1 MTAGELALDWARDD
15 AAPHGHHGDRP
26 RLLLIDDEEE
36 AWLVCRAHLEHH
48 SPNKYALSWA
58 KSFDAGL
65 EAAVRNEHDLYIVD
79 VFLGD
84 GPTGIELIERARA
97 SGNRSPMIVLTK
109 YPHPAL
115 DQRNLMAGGTDY
127 LDKSE
132 VTGPLF
138 ERTIRYALER
148 ARAER
153 RVRASEARY
162 RSLFKYNPHLVFG
175 LSRDGRF
182 QVVNPAFERLLGK
195 SERALAGTPFNAV
208 VAPKHVAAATRMLQ
222 DALAKG
228 PQSFE
233 LSLEVAGGSAVI
245 EGSCVP
251 VRIDDE
257 LVGIYVFAED
267 TEARRQSEE
276 RIRFQAALLDA
287 VGQAVVA
294 TDPKGKIQ
302 YWNEAATR
310 LYGWTPDEVL
320 GRPVVDILGAA
331 GDPIIGPQA
340 VDTWSGELM
349 LRRKDGSEFPTYVTN
364 SLIHDARGELVS
376 VVRICSDLTERKDLE
391 TQLLQ
396 STKLEA
402 VGRLAGGVAHDF
414 NNILTTILGFSQLAH
429 DELNDHPE
437 VAGYISETLRSAR
450 RAQDLTRQLL
460 AFSRQQLL
468 KPQVIE
474 LGDTI
479 KDMERMLR
487 RTLGE
492 DIELVVETHPDGG
505 WVRADPG
512 QAEQVVLNLALNARD
527 AMPHGGRLSINT
539 APAKLDTKDARNFA
553 FAVKPGDYVRLTVS
567 DTGEGMDADVLSKVF
582 DPFFT
587 TKHDQGGTGLGLAMV
602 YGIVKQS
609 EGYIRAFSQSGHG
622 STFEIYLPRVGKG
635 VPAAAHTGEVRVP
648 PPAGKGR
655 VVLVVEDEDAVR
667 AMVRKVLE
675 RSGYE
680 VIDAADGMQALAL
693 ARGARERLAL
703 ILADVVMPGMSG
715 REVVERLAGE
725 EIKPGVI
732 YMSGY
737 TRDEMIRKGLQEAT
751 FTFLPKPFLP
761 AELLSIV
768 AEQLSAEM

>member
-1 MTAGELALDWARDD
+1 LTAGNPVLSR
-15 AAPHGHHGDRP
+15 AAAHPSSGPRPDERP

-36 AWLVCRAHLEHH
+36 AWLICKAHLEHH
-48 SPNKYALSWA
+48 SPNMYVLSWA
-58 KSFDAGL
+58 RTFDAGL
-65 EAAVRNEHDLYIVD
+65 DAAVRNQHDLYIVD
-79 VFLGD
+79 VFLGS

-97 SGNRSPMIVLTK
+97 SGNRAPMIVLTR
-109 YPHPAL
+109 YANPAL
-115 DQRNLMAGGTDY
+115 DQRSLVAGSTDY

-132 VTGPLF
+132 ITGPLF

-148 ARAER
+148 ARSER
-153 RVRASEARY
+153 RVRASEALY
-162 RSLFKYNPHLVFG
+162 RSLFKHNPHLVFG
-175 LSRDGRF
+175 LAPDGRF
-182 QVVNPAFERLLGK
+182 LLANPAFERLVGR
-195 SERALAGTPFNAV
+195 SGTELTGVPFSAV
-208 VAPKHVAAATRMLQ
+208 VAPEHVGVAARVLA
-222 DALAKG
+222 DAIAHG
-228 PQSFE
+228 PESFE
-233 LSLEVAGGSAVI
+233 LLVRAADGTPSLI

-251 VRIDDE
+251 LHIDHE
-257 LVGIYVFAED
+257 LVGVYVFAED
-267 TEARRQSEE
+267 TQARRRTEE

-294 TDPKGKIQ
+294 TDPEGRIQ
-302 YWNEAATR
+302 YWNEAAAR
-310 LYGWTPDEVL
+310 LYGWTSEEVL
-320 GRPVVDILGAA
+320 GRPVVDVLGA
-331 GDPIIGPQA
+331 DPGLSDPQPA
-340 VDTWSGELM
+340 DTWSGELR
-349 LRRKDGSEFPTYVTN
+349 LRRKDGSEFPTYVTQ
-364 SLIHDARGELVS
+364 SPIRDARGDLVS

-414 NNILTTILGFSQLAH
+414 NNILTTILGFSQLAL
-429 DELNDHPE
+429 DELDDHPD
-437 VAGYISETLRSAR
+437 VLGYISETLRSAR

-468 KPQVIE
+468 KPQVID

-492 DIELVVETHPDGG
+492 DIELVVEADADAG

-527 AMPHGGRLSINT
+527 AMPQGGRLIIST
-539 APAKLDTKDARNFA
+539 APTTLHAHSAWDSA
-553 FAVKPGDYVRLTVS
+553 FAVKPGEYVRLTVS
-567 DTGEGMDADVLSKVF
+567 DTGHGMEADVLSRVF

-587 TKHDQGGTGLGLAMV
+587 TKHDRGGTGLGLAMV

-609 EGYIRAFSQSGHG
+609 EGYIRAFSKAGRG
-622 STFEIYLPRVGKG
+622 STFEVYLPRVAKA
-635 VPAAAHTGEVRVP
+635 VPTEVQPGQVRTP
-648 PPAGKGR
+648 PGGRGR

-667 AMVRKVLE
+667 AMVCRVLE

-680 VIDAADGMQALAL
+680 VIDAADGSRALDL
-693 ARGARERLAL
+693 AREARDRLAL
-703 ILADVVMPGMSG
+703 ILSDVVMPGMSG
-715 REVVERLAGE
+715 REVVERLAAE
-725 EIKPGVI
+725 DIRPSVI

-737 TRDEMIRKGLQEAT
+737 TRDEMIRKGLQEAS

-768 AEQLSAEM
+768 AEELAAEV